1 MTSCQ
6 STRESPNMVQTS
18 WGDVRAA
25 HWFAKRPGTRA
36 EENSSLAVIIFV
48 RCQLRWDSTNKI
60 IDEYLDTELGV
71 DWIDAYLE

>member
-6 STRESPNMVQTS
+6 STRENPNMVQTN

-36 EENSSLAVIIFV
+36 EENSPLAVIIFV
-48 RCQLRWDSTNKI
+48 RRQLRWDSTSKV
-60 IDEYLDTELGV
+60 IDEYLDTELG
-71 DWIDAYLE
+71 ID

>member
-1 MTSCQ
+1 MQ
-6 STRESPNMVQTS
+6 RIGLQRGQEQEQKKI
-18 WGDVRAA
+18 D
-25 HWFAKRPGTRA
+25 
-36 EENSSLAVIIFV
+36 SSLAVIIFV